1 MSKDF
6 KKKYMHPTRRKL
18 VDMVHTG
25 KYDKNATIGYEG
37 KKETRKVGDVWEDE
51 HHRYEKKEGFIVK
64 TGKNSEEF
72 QKIREYLREKSEC
85 KNSECKTIRI
95 KSIDKKFIK
104 NGGYCMDC
112 TIEREHEIKTSGLWE
127 EYQNYKVYTR
137 MIIVGKTK
145 LDAYKQSIA
154 DLKEEYEMIGSDG
167 KITETWQLPKP
178 IEEVRA
184 EINELIEYG
193 ENEIKE
199 IEEKRNQA
207 FDKLREANMEH
218 YL

>member
-25 KYDKNATIGYEG
+25 EYDKNTIIGYDKVE
-37 KKETRKVGDVWEDE
+37 KTRKVGDIWEDE

-64 TGKNSEEF
+64 TGKNSEQLQE
-72 QKIREYLREKSEC
+72 IRKYLEEKTKC
-85 KNSECKTIRI
+85 KNSECKTIKI
-95 KSIDKKFIK
+95 KSVDKKFIK

-112 TIEREHEIKTSGLWE
+112 TIEREHELKTKGVFK
-127 EYQNYKVYTR
+127 EYGAYKVWTR
-137 MIIVGKTK
+137 AIIFGKTK
-145 LDAYKQSIA
+145 LDELRQSLS

-167 KITETWQLPKP
+167 KVTETWKLPKP

-184 EINELIEYG
+184 EINEMIDKG
-193 ENEIKE
+193 EKEILE

-207 FDKLREANMEH
+207 FEKLREANMEH